1 MRPDLPIIGITADY
15 EPQHNENHPRHF
27 LKAPYVD
34 SVREAGALVVIL
46 PFQFLEKDPAEDLSQ
61 WDFLDGILISG
72 SGPDIPPSFYGKEKE
87 IQNNDWMVNER
98 VLFEQALIKKSELDN
113 TPCLGICSG
122 LQALNVYRG
131 GSLLQDIPS
140 AKTSFLD
147 HKSPH
152 TIHLKAQSPIKWLP
166 DGTYQVNSFHHQGI
180 DRLGSGLEVFAKTS
194 DGMVEGVI
202 DRRHPFLVAVQWHP
216 ERLLSGDHLSKMII
230 NQFVQSCTTR
240 KSLKRIGQSL
250 S

>member
-1 MRPDLPIIGITADY
+1 MGAKLPVIGITADY

-34 SVREAGALVVIL
+34 TLRDAGALVVIL
-46 PFQFLEKDPAEDLSQ
+46 PFQFFQQDQTSDVSQ

-72 SGPDIPPSFYGKEKE
+72 SGPDIPPSFYGKSKE
-87 IQNNDWMVNER
+87 IQNNEWMTDER
-98 VLFEQALIKKSELDN
+98 VRFEQALIKKSEDDK

-131 GSLLQDIPS
+131 GTLLQDIPS
-140 AKTSFLD
+140 RKDSFLD

-152 TIHLKAQSPIKWLP
+152 AVHVEKRPPIDWIP
-166 DGTYQVNSFHHQGI
+166 EGDYQVNSFHHQGV
-180 DRLGSGLEVFAKTS
+180 DLLGSGLSVFAKTS

-202 DRRHPFLVAVQWHP
+202 DPSHPFMIAVQWHP
-216 ERLLSGDHLSKMII
+216 ERFLSGDHLSRLII
-230 NQFVQSCTTR
+230 SQFVESCAAR
-240 KSLKRIGQSL
+240 KSLKESRSR
-250 S
+250 